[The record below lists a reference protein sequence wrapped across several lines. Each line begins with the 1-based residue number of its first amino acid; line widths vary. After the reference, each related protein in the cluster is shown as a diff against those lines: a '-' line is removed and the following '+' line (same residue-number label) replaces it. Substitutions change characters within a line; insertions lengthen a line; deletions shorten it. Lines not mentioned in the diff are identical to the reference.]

1 MAPYSISHTTL
12 CNIAPSNNF
21 FRLVQHFYL
30 WEQRQLSKEQHHT
43 NIHMYTF
50 IHTFTSDKDRRAA
63 CFIENDEHDKR
74 LLFSQNQILRLNLAS
89 GVKKGSQKGI
99 HEMRRDQFV

>member
-74 LLFSQNQILRLNLAS
+74 LLFFTKSDITTEF
-89 GVKKGSQKGI
+89 GVRRKKRQPKG
-99 HEMRRDQFV
+99 HT